1 MKTLPHLSLSSV
13 LLLVLFSISY
23 LNVLVLTED
32 QELDDIEDEEN
43 DEYMDEYFSGNG
55 SGSEDYYYDYY
66 EGESRNNEDEDS
78 EERENEEKAVMYKPK
93 MLTEPTKHHVSVGED
108 VSLDCEATNSSEFV
122 RIWVKDGQM
131 LFTGSIMLY
140 RSDRFS
146 LKESSLYISRVSQ
159 EDSGVYTCSIM
170 VKEEE
175 LSVQHT
181 LNVIKAF
188 FIKKYPNDGNVE
200 IKVGE
205 SGKISCVVSS
215 ASSDDYVIE
224 WTRDGQSFQNGE
236 YSVEGNELYIS
247 NATVNDA
254 GQYYCYAK
262 KEDGDKSATSSFMVK
277 ILFAPKIL
285 SLDQS
290 TFRTGEG
297 YSLEMTCTVVSQ
309 PNSKVTWY
317 KGNEVVKLDKRVQTQ
332 TAGSRHVLIINS
344 IESNDVGV
352 YMCYATNKAGTHQEQ
367 IDFSRS
373 NYESRIQDL
382 SPGNEAEF
390 STKITKSGYESIP
403 EDVVSKMEELEKV
416 LYAEKQ
422 ALSEFRKGI
431 ELELNALRNL
441 TYTAINSSSGYRN
454 DSPNGETFVDTKFEN
469 DIFEDIERIN
479 MNLRR
484 LEQTYE
490 DQIQRLSEFSS
501 EAKDDFLRLWDK
513 VNELQEV
520 TNQTTGNIEEI
531 YDKDILILQNF
542 RNDAKADIEKLRFE
556 INNFLEEVQNFI
568 PKNNSFYGGAYSSL
582 EMETKLRR
590 FEVEF
595 KSIQSMI
602 EKLKDDTFIVA
613 DELKGVHQ
621 DLDTFKKFQRHSST
635 LHLKIGRRI
644 DKINEENLVDLEH
657 RMNFYDTKIG
667 DFDEFREKTDERL
680 RAKVRSENEKFTAI
694 KSEVQKMKSQI
705 YYLQQSIL
713 QLRNAEMESSQKQ
726 SDDPTYVT
734 LDQFSSHIVQ
744 YNKRDKEYAQAIF
757 NLQEKIRTNEETS
770 IIEEMKEISDT
781 MKKVMKR
788 LDVMESNS
796 KKYNLIIA
804 GIPPSRRLERANHLE
819 KSVREFFK
827 EKLDLTDVQISD
839 IERIRHSNKDKIRVK
854 FPSIMEKFRIL
865 RLSRSKK
872 AIRITEDFSD
882 SIILSRRKLIAFAR
896 KRSTKSK
903 QKWALKYDELFYN
916 GRSYIYDQTS
926 ERVVQKIM

>member
-1 MKTLPHLSLSSV
+1 MYSLCELILFGTNEDKEEGGKVWLKIHTFVNLVVNKNSEAVMKTLPHLSLSSV

-205 SGKISCVVSS
+205 SGKNIM
-215 ASSDDYVIE
+215 
-224 WTRDGQSFQNGE
+224 Q

-382 SPGNEAEF
+382 SPGNGAEF

-680 RAKVRSENEKFTAI
+680 RAK
-694 KSEVQKMKSQI
+694 KMKSQI

-726 SDDPTYVT
+726 RIKNT
-734 LDQFSSHIVQ
+734 LRPYSTCR
-744 YNKRDKEYAQAIF
+744 K
-757 NLQEKIRTNEETS
+757 KIRTNEETS

-926 ERVVQKIM
+926 ERVVQKIIY

>member
-93 MLTEPTKHHVSVGED
+93 ILTEQTKHHVSVGED

-317 KGNEVVKLDKRVQTQ
+317 KGNE
-332 TAGSRHVLIINS
+332 
-344 IESNDVGV
+344 
-352 YMCYATNKAGTHQEQ
+352 
-367 IDFSRS
+367 
-373 NYESRIQDL
+373 
-382 SPGNEAEF
+382 
-390 STKITKSGYESIP
+390 STE
-403 EDVVSKMEELEKV
+403 
-416 LYAEKQ
+416 
-422 ALSEFRKGI
+422 
-431 ELELNALRNL
+431 
-441 TYTAINSSSGYRN
+441 
-454 DSPNGETFVDTKFEN
+454 
-469 DIFEDIERIN
+469 
-479 MNLRR
+479 
-484 LEQTYE
+484 
-490 DQIQRLSEFSS
+490 
-501 EAKDDFLRLWDK
+501 
-513 VNELQEV
+513 
-520 TNQTTGNIEEI
+520 
-531 YDKDILILQNF
+531 
-542 RNDAKADIEKLRFE
+542 
-556 INNFLEEVQNFI
+556 
-568 PKNNSFYGGAYSSL
+568 
-582 EMETKLRR
+582 
-590 FEVEF
+590 
-595 KSIQSMI
+595 
-602 EKLKDDTFIVA
+602 
-613 DELKGVHQ
+613 
-621 DLDTFKKFQRHSST
+621 
-635 LHLKIGRRI
+635 
-644 DKINEENLVDLEH
+644 
-657 RMNFYDTKIG
+657 
-667 DFDEFREKTDERL
+667 
-680 RAKVRSENEKFTAI
+680 
-694 KSEVQKMKSQI
+694 
-705 YYLQQSIL
+705 
-713 QLRNAEMESSQKQ
+713 
-726 SDDPTYVT
+726 
-734 LDQFSSHIVQ
+734 
-744 YNKRDKEYAQAIF
+744 
-757 NLQEKIRTNEETS
+757 
-770 IIEEMKEISDT
+770 
-781 MKKVMKR
+781 
-788 LDVMESNS
+788 
-796 KKYNLIIA
+796 
-804 GIPPSRRLERANHLE
+804 
-819 KSVREFFK
+819 
-827 EKLDLTDVQISD
+827 
-839 IERIRHSNKDKIRVK
+839 
-854 FPSIMEKFRIL
+854 
-865 RLSRSKK
+865 
-872 AIRITEDFSD
+872 
-882 SIILSRRKLIAFAR
+882 
-896 KRSTKSK
+896 
-903 QKWALKYDELFYN
+903 
-916 GRSYIYDQTS
+916 
-926 ERVVQKIM
+926 